1 MLFKTIIFFDMQQ
14 MLTSNIDVITYI
26 HAILQLTRVRS
37 SNSNIRTKISTFTS
51 LISSIYTLYIST
63 LNCPLTG
70 RVCGR
75 VPLLTERLPFLLMFI
90 YIFFYCNLMN
100 LLPRQIHHQSS
111 ISSTFGNSVFYLF
124 IFFLKE
130 QMIHDNFGVYMDN

>member
-1 MLFKTIIFFDMQQ
+1 MTCYLRPSFF
-14 MLTSNIDVITYI
+14 LTCNRCWRYTNIDVITYI

-90 YIFFYCNLMN
+90 YIFLLQPNESSSQTNTPSILDSFNVWKFGFLFY
-100 LLPRQIHHQSS
+100 
-111 ISSTFGNSVFYLF
+111 
-124 IFFLKE
+124 FFFFE
-130 QMIHDNFGVYMDN
+130 RIDDTW